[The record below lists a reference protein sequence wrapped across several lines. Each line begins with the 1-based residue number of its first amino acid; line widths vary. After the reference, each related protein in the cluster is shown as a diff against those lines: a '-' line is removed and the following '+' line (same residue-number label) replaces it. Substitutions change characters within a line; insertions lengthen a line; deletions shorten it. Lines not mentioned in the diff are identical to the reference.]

1 MHSGLLLPL
10 LTALLI
16 ATCPAQTTPNS
27 PNTKGHGRT
36 LAATFGKPSGVETG
50 PEAVPQN
57 QGFLQCATTILNP
70 DFRHDNTADASQ
82 KLSLRPDPNSEA
94 VIVGHGA
101 PGVQCTGNGDS
112 CTGDSS
118 TMIAAFNLSDW
129 QNLIGKLQGDFQ
141 SLTLLGCDVG
151 QGTDGADLL
160 YDIAKATQRPVRA
173 PNSIIYCTPTGFTFA
188 SGGTWVQ
195 ATPTAKPSP
204 SYAPR
209 YRVQPTKTYKFK
221 VQGTLTPLPTGSIK
235 VLDFK
240 HKTYR
245 QREFQTLNNSD
256 PSTLLNL
263 IDFSKPFETNGRP
276 GAIVTGRLRL
286 QLIVGGKP
294 MEREFV
300 LYNDELLEDLTDQ
313 NIFYHVDS
321 GFSQYIVQL
330 TK

>member
-1 MHSGLLLPL
+1 MRSTRLLLVVTAPL
-10 LTALLI
+10 LALC
-16 ATCPAQTTPNS
+16 AAQTTSNLPS
-27 PNTKGHGRT
+27 AKGHGRS

-50 PEAVPQN
+50 PEVVPQN
-57 QGFLQCATTILNP
+57 QGFLQCATNVLNP

-112 CTGDSS
+112 CTGDNS
-118 TMIAAFNLSDW
+118 TMIAAFNVSDW
-129 QNLIGKLQGDFQ
+129 QKLIAKLQGDFQ

-160 YDIAKATQRPVRA
+160 YDIAKAAQRPVRA

-188 SGGTWVQ
+188 AGGTWVQ

-204 SYAPR
+204 SYAPG

-221 VQGTLTPLPTGSIK
+221 VHGGLTSLPAGSIK

-240 HKTYR
+240 HRTYR
-245 QREFQTLNNSD
+245 QREFQTLRSSD
-256 PSTLLNL
+256 PSALLSL
-263 IDFSKPFETNGRP
+263 IDFGKPFETTGRP

-286 QLIVGGKP
+286 ELTLGSKP
-294 MEREFV
+294 VEREFV
-300 LYNDELLEDLTDQ
+300 LYNDELLEDLTNLDV
-313 NIFYHVDS
+313 FYHVDS
-321 GFSQYIVQL
+321 GLSQYIVQL